1 MALGALCM
9 AGGLHLYAGRRRGL
23 ASALALSAVQCRQAD
38 RNVALSAFAPAM
50 SRIGTPV
57 SCSIAQARAGNR
69 HIIRSIEWA
78 GSNWRDLAG
87 EGPFPPLKARR
98 TPIGRTNA
106 HRSQAEASDPVDRF
120 YRPRE
125 ARISRLP
132 RQRPLCARV
141 SALRPVGSASWRGRP
156 GPSALRACCTPRMQ
170 RRRRQISNC
179 VAAIGQCTG
188 GRIMLGSAA
197 KMPQHAVQIG
207 TGHDQGIS

>member
-87 EGPFPPLKARR
+87 EGPCSPLKARR
-98 TPIGRTNA
+98 APIGRMNA

-125 ARISRLP
+125 AHTEPHYRRRWRSLTARSAHKP
-132 RQRPLCARV
+132 RATTNGTLH
-141 SALRPVGSASWRGRP
+141 GRQS
-156 GPSALRACCTPRMQ
+156 GALRAAAVLALPRFARCTPRMQ

-197 KMPQHAVQIG
+197 
-207 TGHDQGIS
+207 